1 MIIGEDKNKIGNI
14 VVPNLI
20 HFRQLY
26 SHVLH
31 QYVVQKGSN
40 LTVKVSTMKHSRTH
54 KLLYFIDTFN
64 NSRA

>member
-40 LTVKVSTMKHSRTH
+40 LTVKVSNYETLPYT
-54 KLLYFIDTFN
+54 
-64 NSRA
+64 

>member
-40 LTVKVSTMKHSRTH
+40 LIVKVSNYETLPYT
-54 KLLYFIDTFN
+54 
-64 NSRA
+64 